1 MPYVNGRQVA
11 AAVKTAS
18 PSTPVILIT
27 GWGEQLTADGDS
39 PSQVDHIMGKP
50 PKLNELRA
58 VLARFG
64 LGRQASQP
72 LQPTPQRAGIGA

>member
-58 VLARFG
+58 VSVAIAFAKSTESNRSL
-64 LGRQASQP
+64 
-72 LQPTPQRAGIGA
+72 T